1 MLGMRR
7 QQQDHVG
14 AVAAQRTPET
24 DPQRDLTGAA
34 RTAGPQ
40 SDERYSLWPEAIEQ
54 HSLGDDD
61 RPLRFVA
68 WRGRPQPVLDGG
80 IPFGAAGGHPQRDSY
95 GVRRRRR
102 HLRQYAGVNSTSTD
116 MSSSRPI
123 SIAKVQTQVSKP
135 SSAA

>member
-1 MLGMRR
+1 M
-7 QQQDHVG
+7 
-14 AVAAQRTPET
+14 AAQRTPET

-54 HSLGDDD
+54 HSLGDDHG
-61 RPLRFVA
+61 PLRSVDG
-68 WRGRPQPVLDGG
+68 RGRPQPVLDDGVA
-80 IPFGAAGGHPQRDSY
+80 FGVAGGHPQRDSD

-123 SIAKVQTQVSKP
+123 SIAKVQTQVS
-135 SSAA
+135 